1 MSFFLL
7 NLQLEVD
14 VTPVVSKHL
23 HESINNSHFFNGTKK
38 KTVRARNILF
48 HFDRTGMCKIYNI
61 VQKVQKVQIQITVQ
75 SSMTSGVGRFC

>member
-38 KTVRARNILF
+38 KTVRARATSYFISTERECAKYIILCRKYKRYKF
-48 HFDRTGMCKIYNI
+48 KLQY
-61 VQKVQKVQIQITVQ
+61 KVQ
-75 SSMTSGVGRFC
+75 